1 MRLPGERKSL
11 TKFTT
16 LRNLKAMLRLKFML
30 QEATLG
36 SKYRLTFWKCLIFV
50 QTLCSEVNKVVEKG
64 ILPAIL
70 RSTEIRMCMVEHDS
84 MVHEVAIVA
93 ILDIFE
99 YPTAYVDSQG

>member
-64 ILPAIL
+64 IPAIL
-70 RSTEIRMCMVEHDS
+70 RSTEIRMSMVEHDS
-84 MVHEVAIVA
+84 MVHEAAIVA

-99 YPTAYVDSQG
+99 YPTAYVGSQG